1 MSMADEF
8 RQYAE
13 EALRGAERSK
23 TAEEKQA
30 LIGLARTWTEAAVQ
44 IGHEGD
50 RIGAQDLPLAPLDRA
65 PDVDSRHCRHIALL
79 LRSSRL

>member
-8 RQYAE
+8 WQYAE
-13 EALRGAERSK
+13 EALRGAEQSK

-44 IGHEGD
+44 IGHNVPHAGH
-50 RIGAQDLPLAPLDRA
+50 GPLR
-65 PDVDSRHCRHIALL
+65 
-79 LRSSRL
+79 

>member
-13 EALRGAERSK
+13 EALRGAERSE

-44 IGHEGD
+44 IGHNVPHAGH
-50 RIGAQDLPLAPLDRA
+50 GPLR
-65 PDVDSRHCRHIALL
+65 
-79 LRSSRL
+79 

>member
-13 EALRGAERSK
+13 EALRGAERSE
-23 TAEEKQA
+23 TSEEKQA

-44 IGHEGD
+44 IGSTLV
-50 RIGAQDLPLAPLDRA
+50 RNTPAQRMP
-65 PDVDSRHCRHIALL
+65 
-79 LRSSRL
+79 